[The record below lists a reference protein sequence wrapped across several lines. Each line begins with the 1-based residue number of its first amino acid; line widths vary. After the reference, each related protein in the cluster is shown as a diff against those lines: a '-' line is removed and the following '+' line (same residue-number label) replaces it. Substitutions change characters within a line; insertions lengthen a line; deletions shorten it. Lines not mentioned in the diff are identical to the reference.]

1 MDISGK
7 VEALLFFRGE
17 PVSRRELGKALGAK
31 EREVEQGL
39 AELREK
45 LAGRGVALVE
55 NGDEVELRTAPEA
68 SELIEKIRKEELSR
82 DLGKAGA
89 ETLAIVLYRGPS
101 TRAEIDYIRG
111 VNSTFI
117 LRNLM
122 IRGLAE
128 RVPNPSDA
136 RSFVYKPTIDLLASL
151 GVKNS
156 SALPDYAAVRKELEA
171 FAASQETSAAESETE
186 ERAHGE
192 I

>member
-89 ETLAIVLYRGPS
+89 ETLAIILYRNPV
-101 TRAEIDYIRG
+101 TRADIDYIRG

-117 LRNLM
+117 LRNLL
-122 IRGLAE
+122 IRGLVE
-128 RVPNPSDA
+128 RVQNPNDQ
-136 RSFVYKPTIDLLASL
+136 RSFHYKPTFELLAHL
-151 GVKNS
+151 GIKNIS
-156 SALPDYAAVRKELEA
+156 ELPEYTSVQEELEK
-171 FAASQETSAAESETE
+171 FTVSQKAEEEDSEKE
-186 ERAHGE
+186 HA
-192 I
+192 